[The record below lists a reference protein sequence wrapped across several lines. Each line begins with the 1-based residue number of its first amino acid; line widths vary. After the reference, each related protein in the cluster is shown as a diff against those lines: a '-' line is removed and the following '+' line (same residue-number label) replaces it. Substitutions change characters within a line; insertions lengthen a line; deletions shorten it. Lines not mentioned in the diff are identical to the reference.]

1 MTNIASVVSMNGAP
15 RIAPMPISSPDA
27 WPDTIA
33 MIGRIVSGSAVPTA
47 ASTLPT
53 TPSDR
58 PNPSPIHSTPFVNS
72 SAPPRI
78 TTNDDRETEPL
89 HRGGILPHASP
100 SHRRLLRCRC
110 SGGE

>member
-15 RIAPMPISSPDA
+15 RIAPMPISSPDS
-27 WPDTIA
+27 WPEAIA

-53 TPSDR
+53 TPSER

-78 TTNDDRETEPL
+78 TTNETARPN
-89 HRGGILPHASP
+89 HSIGAAS
-100 SHRRLLRCRC
+100 SHTPPGAPRLLRCRC

>member
-1 MTNIASVVSMNGAP
+1 MNGAP
-15 RIAPMPISSPDA
+15 RIAPMPISSPAA

-33 MIGRIVSGSAVPTA
+33 TSGRIVSGSAVPTA

-58 PNPSPIHSTPFVNS
+58 PKPSPIHSTPLVNS

-78 TTNDDRETEPL
+78 TSNDEPSSA
-89 HRGGILPHASP
+89 HSIGRASCHTAGRRRGVATG
-100 SHRRLLRCRC
+100 C
-110 SGGE
+110 